1 MPDDLG
7 FALEYHGNGAGYT
20 IAYLRDS
27 KGVLRRAT
35 AEEEKMWKLL
45 EDLTAKLGEKTAR
58 KGK

>member
-1 MPDDLG
+1 MEDLG

-20 IAYLRDS
+20 IAYLRD
-27 KGVLRRAT
+27 GDGRLRRAS

-45 EDLTAKLGEKTAR
+45 EDLTAKLGEKVTR